1 MGIGIFGL
9 GLYGLNGRK
18 KALNNSVITKVII
31 PVAGLGTRL
40 LPISKSIPKEM
51 VPVVDRPLIQHVV
64 EEALAA
70 GLKEVILVTRGGKSA
85 IEDHFDHHYELE
97 NELENKGKLELL
109 AELRAIV
116 PSELKV
122 TSVRQDK
129 ALGLGH
135 AVACASHLIS
145 GDEAFA
151 VLLPDVLVKPQLAQK
166 GGNDLSQ
173 MVQAYKQTQTAQ
185 IMVEQVPLE
194 DVDRYGIADCGGKPL
209 EPGCSVTMQGVVEKP
224 SQEQAPSQLAVV
236 GRYILPGKIMSLL
249 AQTAPGAGGE
259 IQLTDAIDHL
269 IQQDKVEA
277 FCMSGRSFDC
287 GHIAGWLAANQV
299 LAIEAGLLAPVSPE
313 FYQPVLD
320 S

>member
-1 MGIGIFGL
+1 
-9 GLYGLNGRK
+9 
-18 KALNNSVITKVII
+18 VITKVII

-40 LPISKSIPKEM
+40 LPISKSIPKEL

-70 GLKEVILVTRGGKSA
+70 GLNEIILVTRGGKSA

-97 NELENKGKLELL
+97 SELEKKGKADLL

-116 PSELKV
+116 PPELKV

-135 AVACASHLIS
+135 AVACAAHLIS
-145 GDEAFA
+145 DNEAFA
-151 VLLPDVLVKPQLAQK
+151 VLLPDVLVKPQLTQR
-166 GGNDLSQ
+166 GDNDLAQ
-173 MVQAYKQTQTAQ
+173 MVRIFQQSQAAQ

-194 DVDRYGIADCGGKPL
+194 QVDRYGIADCAGQPL
-209 EPGCSVTMQGVVEKP
+209 KAGHSITMQGVVEKP
-224 SQEQAPSQLAVV
+224 SQEEAPSQLAVV

-249 AQTAPGAGGE
+249 ARTTPGAGGE
-259 IQLTDAIDHL
+259 IQLTDAIDQL
-269 IQQDKVEA
+269 IQQGQVEA

-287 GHIAGWLAANQV
+287 GHIAGWLAANQT
-299 LAIEAGLLAPVSPE
+299 LAIEAGLLEPVSQELCP
-313 FYQPVLD
+313 PV
-320 S
+320 SGS